1 MTPRHRKNLTAGSH
15 AARADV
21 SGLLET
27 GTMAVDPDLYFDL
40 SMDELREVTRFAL
53 APAEQATGLLG
64 ARVDPRIQAALEA
77 ARLFAA
83 GRRRS
88 KLQRTTAL
96 DAHRAAREAT
106 DDVARHAAAAAGDAA
121 GSDPFAK
128 ADQVGHILRSTAHA
142 ALAVQAARGEAA
154 AQDLLDNAVS
164 RATPALRAVLRRYPP
179 FPPDRNP
186 VTQITSD
193 LDTALRGA

>member
-53 APAEQATGLLG
+53 APAEQVTGLLG

-83 GRRRS
+83 GQRRS

-121 GSDPFAK
+121 GSAYLHPFAK
-128 ADQVGHILRSTAHA
+128 ADQVGHILRSQCPARSTPPHPANDTVTAG
-142 ALAVQAARGEAA
+142 LGGAVGGRI
-154 AQDLLDNAVS
+154 N
-164 RATPALRAVLRRYPP
+164 R
-179 FPPDRNP
+179 
-186 VTQITSD
+186 
-193 LDTALRGA
+193 